1 MTWLLVTLASYFLSA
16 VAAILD
22 KYLLSGRIGSPAMY
36 AFLMALFS
44 SFAFLAI
51 PFGVEWQ
58 GLGNTS
64 LAVFSGILFL
74 YGLVAFYDAVK
85 KSEVSRVAPGV
96 GVIMAL
102 TSFLVVFLKSSS
114 DIELVANEAH
124 LLLAFFLLVGG
135 ALLVSF
141 DLPLKK
147 TDTMPISSVFAGV
160 LFAVSL
166 LYLKEAYAGMN
177 FVNGFFWSRF
187 GIFLGGF
194 TLLLIP
200 VFRRDIFSYS
210 AHFTEPHPHHA
221 MTGLLFVL
229 NKTCGGLAA
238 FLLVYAVSIG
248 PLTMINAL
256 SGVQFAFVFLL
267 SFLLSFFYPA
277 IYGEKLAPN
286 DWVQKA
292 FAIAMIGVG
301 ISLLASATSGAGMV
315 FF

>member
-1 MTWLLVTLASYFLSA
+1 MTWLLITLASYLLSA
-16 VAAILD
+16 FAAVLD

-58 GLGNTS
+58 GLGNTG
-64 LAVFSGILFL
+64 LAILSGIVFL
-74 YGLVAFYDAVK
+74 YGLLAFYDAVK
-85 KSEVSRVAPGV
+85 KIEVSRVAPAV
-96 GVIMAL
+96 GVILAL
-102 TSFLVVFLKSSS
+102 TSFFILFLKNVSQAGM
-114 DIELVANEAH
+114 ILNEARFF
-124 LLLAFFLLVGG
+124 LAFFLLVGG

-147 TDTMPISSVFAGV
+147 TDTMPISVIFAGV
-160 LFAVSL
+160 LFAISL
-166 LYLKEAYAGMN
+166 LYLKGAYQEMN

-187 GIFLGGF
+187 GIFIGGF

-200 VFRRDIFSYS
+200 AFRRDILIHSERFS
-210 AHFTEPHPHHA
+210 EPHPHHA
-221 MTGLLFVL
+221 MTGFLFVL
-229 NKTCGGLAA
+229 NKACGGLAS
-238 FLLVYAVSIG
+238 FLLVYAISIG

-256 SGVQFAFVFLL
+256 SGAQFVFVFIL
-267 SFLLSFFYPA
+267 SFLLSFKLPL

-292 FAIAMIGVG
+292 FAILLVGIG
-301 ISLLASATSGAGMV
+301 ISLLASVTAGTGMV